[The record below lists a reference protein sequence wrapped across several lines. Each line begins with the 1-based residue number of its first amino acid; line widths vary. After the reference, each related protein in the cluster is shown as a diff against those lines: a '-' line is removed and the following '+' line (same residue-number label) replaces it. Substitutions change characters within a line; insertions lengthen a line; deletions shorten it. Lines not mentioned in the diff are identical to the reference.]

1 MNNVFIKK
9 EIQQSQELK
18 DFSQSVSRTLRVGE
32 ILRNTVNVLKETTN
46 AGRIYICL
54 RDKKSGEYQA
64 VYSNRPLND
73 LTFSLKAD
81 NPVVTWL
88 TRQIHVGVGKT
99 YVFRAGYRIL
109 CRSSTK

>member
-1 MNNVFIKK
+1 MAGHSAVEMSDEQCFYQI

-81 NPVVTWL
+81 NPVVT
-88 TRQIHVGVGKT
+88 
-99 YVFRAGYRIL
+99 
-109 CRSSTK
+109 

>member
-1 MNNVFIKK
+1 MSDEQCFYQK

-54 RDKKSGEYQA
+54 RDKNQGNIRLFTA
-64 VYSNRPLND
+64 TVR
-73 LTFSLKAD
+73 
-81 NPVVTWL
+81 
-88 TRQIHVGVGKT
+88 
-99 YVFRAGYRIL
+99 
-109 CRSSTK
+109 

>member
-1 MNNVFIKK
+1 MSDEQCFIKK

-54 RDKKSGEYQA
+54 KDKKSGEYQA
-64 VYSNRPLND
+64 VLQQPSVERPD
-73 LTFSLKAD
+73 L
-81 NPVVTWL
+81 
-88 TRQIHVGVGKT
+88 
-99 YVFRAGYRIL
+99 FR
-109 CRSSTK
+109 